1 MGRRNRSFEAPSL
14 AMKNR
19 RATLGLRARVARF
32 MAAWVLARWGW
43 ACSASGRGA
52 SAVGAWARAA
62 VWPRRTGV
70 GLGSWWL
77 ESGKGSDGGLARASG
92 ARLGSWQRALKGKGG
107 REREGPGEKERWR
120 RRLGTREARQLLLH
134 GP

>member
-1 MGRRNRSFEAPSL
+1 MERRNRSFEAPSL
-14 AMKNR
+14 AMKNG

-32 MAAWVLARWGW
+32 MVAWVLARWGW
-43 ACSASGRGA
+43 ARSASGRGA

-62 VWPRRTGV
+62 AWPRCTGV

-92 ARLGSWQRALKGKGG
+92 ARLGSWRRAWKGKGG

-120 RRLGTREARQLLLH
+120 RLLGTREARQLLLH